1 MRTLQE
7 LKLWDG
13 TAPNGCKYDIDPD
26 SQFILYIDAGGTV
39 WYARKDTPDMLD
51 IWCAASRL
59 CYHLHRLEQIKA
71 R

>member
-51 IWCAASRL
+51 IW
-59 CYHLHRLEQIKA
+59 
-71 R
+71 